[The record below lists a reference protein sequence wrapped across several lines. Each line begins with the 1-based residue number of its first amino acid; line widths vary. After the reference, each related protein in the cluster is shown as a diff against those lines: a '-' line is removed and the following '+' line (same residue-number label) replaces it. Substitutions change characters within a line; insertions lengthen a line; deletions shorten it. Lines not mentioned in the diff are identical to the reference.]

1 MIGNLIW
8 WALAGL
14 VAGWATGKIMSGKGY
29 GVIHDIAIGIVGAI
43 VGGWLM
49 GMLGIA
55 GSGGLLYTVLVAIL
69 GACLLTFVIRK
80 IRG

>member
-29 GVIHDIAIGIVGAI
+29 GALADIAIGIVGAI

-55 GSGGLLYTVLVAIL
+55 GSGGFLYTVLVAIL